1 MIMLQLEGGTTKET
15 LKQRRIL
22 FSYRLIMTSNKS
34 VKYVVIGWTKKG
46 EEDLANELLEV
57 NAVSK
62 LIVKGSAVVGTEVC
76 LQHKN
81 DL

>member
-1 MIMLQLEGGTTKET
+1 
-15 LKQRRIL
+15 
-22 FSYRLIMTSNKS
+22 MTSNKS